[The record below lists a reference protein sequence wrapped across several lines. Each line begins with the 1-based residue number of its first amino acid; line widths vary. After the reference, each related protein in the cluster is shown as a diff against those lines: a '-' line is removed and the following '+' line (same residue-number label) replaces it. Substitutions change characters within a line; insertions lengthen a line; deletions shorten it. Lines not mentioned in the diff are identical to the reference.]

1 MAATDSAE
9 GVRVRWLVAGAFGP
23 SPTGERFGVSPA
35 SFPAVLQA
43 RGLHAEVEIDDR
55 LGAGPRRT
63 FALSFPT
70 LKSFH
75 TAEVIAVDPLL
86 RDLLALG
93 ASLGQGDATKRPEAA
108 AAVERVVALV
118 GEGRLSAALRAKL
131 SVAAP
136 ATPAGAPP
144 AAPGAPAAAGGGASL
159 LGDLLDQPIVPAA
172 PAPAPTPAVAVSSF
186 IKAMRPA
193 GPAAVAPGL
202 GRAGRDLL
210 EAEVYATAA
219 DILRS
224 PGVAALEGAWRSLK
238 LLVDACP
245 DAAGMHLEVIDVAPD
260 KAEAALREALPTVPE
275 EEGPDALF
283 VLDPVE
289 GQEALLAFA
298 NLGAD
303 ADAPVVVSVTES
315 LFGQSDVHAVSAK
328 IEAEDG
334 SMPAWWPE
342 LRADESTRWLSV
354 AFNRPVVRVEGNGA
368 ARRVVFGSA
377 AAAVGA
383 MLAESYHRTGAFAR
397 ILGATG
403 ALKGAGSYELPSGRD
418 QGMLVP
424 TEAFLSIRAQ
434 SRLHELGVVGLG
446 SARNS
451 DSIVLSA
458 AGTVRGGTDV
468 VPLAAQVL
476 TGRIVRFARWVLAQ
490 LPPGSN
496 ESEVK
501 LLFEQASEVFLFP
514 TARESARLE
523 AQVVAAEGGARQ
535 VVLQASARAD
545 LAGIPFHLAFALPLR
560 G

>member
-1 MAATDSAE
+1 
-9 GVRVRWLVAGAFGP
+9 LVAGAFGP
-23 SPTGERFGVSPA
+23 TPSGERFRLSPTSYA
-35 SFPAVLQA
+35 AVLQA
-43 RGLHAEVEIDDR
+43 RGLHAETEIDDR
-55 LGAGPRRT
+55 LGAGARRR
-63 FALSFPT
+63 FALSFPS
-70 LKSFH
+70 LKSFQ
-75 TAEVIAVDPLL
+75 TAEVIAADPTL
-86 RDLLALG
+86 RELLALG

-108 AAVERVVALV
+108 AAIERVVALV
-118 GEGRLSAALRAKL
+118 GDGKLAASLRAKL
-131 SVAAP
+131 SLPASAASSSS
-136 ATPAGAPP
+136 APS
-144 AAPGAPAAAGGGASL
+144 APAAAAPSDAGSL
-159 LGDLLDQPIVPAA
+159 LGDLLDQGAVAA

-193 GPAAVAPGL
+193 GPAAVTPGL

-224 PGVAALEGAWRSLK
+224 PAVAALESAWRSLK
-238 LLVDACP
+238 LLADACP
-245 DAAGMHLEVIDVAPD
+245 DAAGMQLEVIDVAPAD
-260 KAEAALREALPTVPE
+260 ALAALREALPEVPE

-298 NLGAD
+298 NLGYD
-303 ADAPVVVSVTES
+303 ADAPVVVSVTAG
-315 LFGQSDVHAVSAK
+315 LFQQTDVHAVSAK

-334 SMPAWWPE
+334 SMPAWWSE
-342 LRADESTRWLSV
+342 LRAEEATRWLTV

-368 ARRVVFGSA
+368 ARRVVFGSP

-383 MLAESYHRTGAFAR
+383 MLAESFHRTGAFAR
-397 ILGATG
+397 ILGASG

-434 SRLHELGVVGLG
+434 SRLHDLGVVGLG

-451 DSIVLSA
+451 DSIVMAA
-458 AGTVRGGTDV
+458 AGTVRGGGDL
-468 VPLAAQVL
+468 VPLSAQIL

-490 LPPGSN
+490 LPPGAN

-523 AQVVAAEGGARQ
+523 AQVAGEGTARQ